1 MLLAESYRCGSSGAF
16 SLFVCCVG
24 GMEKWMLFHGL
35 REGESVVKGGAGN
48 VRYWVSIPAVD
59 WRRVSGLRDYEGY
72 VLWLERV

>member
-1 MLLAESYRCGSSGAF
+1 
-16 SLFVCCVG
+16 
-24 GMEKWMLFHGL
+24 MLFHGL

-48 VRYWVSIPAVD
+48 VRYWVSIPAVN